1 VSVWT
6 VTVFTER
13 AAARRVG
20 SSPLPPPVPLPSG
33 SSMVVG
39 REGDLQLGSDP
50 LDTRVSRRALIIDAA
65 DTEWN
70 LRVLNTNG
78 AVIHP
83 WGLRAYPVSPA
94 PQQAGYVETLRWP
107 KVGVRILGGSDL
119 IHWVLLQ
126 STDSA
131 MQIHGLPAAPEPSEP
146 PDPGAGTEV
155 APAPKGLSPKQ
166 LEALRTVFEPQLA
179 WPPSLQPP
187 RQLKQAATRM
197 NIGYTAVQGHLDAA
211 RQRALALGLPES
223 VSALQ
228 PECLYTL
235 VAAGLVRP

>member
-1 VSVWT
+1 
-6 VTVFTER
+6 
-13 AAARRVG
+13 
-20 SSPLPPPVPLPSG
+20 
-33 SSMVVG
+33 MVVG
-39 REGDLQLGSDP
+39 REGDLQLGVDP
-50 LDTRVSRRALIIDAA
+50 LDTRVSRRALAIEAA
-65 DTEWN
+65 GTEWN

-83 WGLRAYPVSPA
+83 WGLRAYPVSPS
-94 PQQAGYVETLRWP
+94 PEQADYAETLHWP
-107 KVGVRILGGSDL
+107 RIGVRILGGTDL

-126 STDSA
+126 STDPAVQIRSLSA
-131 MQIHGLPAAPEPSEP
+131 AAG
-146 PDPGAGTEV
+146 PGKVAASGTGTEV
-155 APAPKGLSPKQ
+155 APAPKELSPKQ

-197 NIGYTAVQGHLDAA
+197 NIGYTAVQSHLDAA
-211 RQRALALGLPES
+211 RQRALATGLPES

>member
-1 VSVWT
+1 
-6 VTVFTER
+6 
-13 AAARRVG
+13 
-20 SSPLPPPVPLPSG
+20 
-33 SSMVVG
+33 MVVG
-39 REGDLQLGSDP
+39 REGDLKLGVDL
-50 LDTRVSRRALIIDAA
+50 LDTRVSRRALIIDTAGS
-65 DTEWN
+65 EWN

-83 WGLRAYPVSPA
+83 WGLGAYPVNPA

-107 KVGVRILGGSDL
+107 RIGVRILGGPDL

-126 STDSA
+126 STDPA
-131 MQIHGLPAAPEPSEP
+131 VQIGGLSTASGPAEP
-146 PDPGAGTEV
+146 PTPSATPGSGTEV
-155 APAPKGLSPKQ
+155 APAPRDLSPKQ

-211 RQRALALGLPES
+211 RQRALALGLPEA

-228 PECLYTL
+228 PECLHTL
-235 VAAGLVRP
+235 VAAGLLDP

>member
-20 SSPLPPPVPLPSG
+20 SSPFPPPAPLPNG

-39 REGDLQLGSDP
+39 REGELQLGVDP

-65 DTEWN
+65 DSEWN
-70 LRVLNTNG
+70 LRVLNING

-107 KVGVRILGGSDL
+107 RIGVRILGGSDL

-126 STDSA
+126 STDPTVP
-131 MQIHGLPAAPEPSEP
+131 MRGLPASEPSEA

-197 NIGYTAVQGHLDAA
+197 KIGYTAVQGHLDAA